1 MAGFIG
7 GLVGGNPPN
16 APTLPPP
23 PSGGGFIGGIIG
35 GNPPIPPN
43 PPSTGGFIGGI
54 IPRPPRP
61 PKPPTSGGFI
71 GGGFI
76 GRPTPGPRGGRV
88 PYHTHSIETSGP
100 NSRRNK
106 MVFPRPMPTNTP
118 GILPGTT
125 HTSIPRPI
133 KPLPSNPV
141 PVMRNASGCG
151 ANYSNASGC
160 GLWMCDQ
167 Y

>member
-23 PSGGGFIGGIIG
+23 PSGGGFIGGFFN
-35 GNPPIPPN
+35 NPPKPPN
-43 PPSTGGFIGGI
+43 PPSTGGGFIGGI

-100 NSRRNK
+100 NSMRTK
-106 MVFPRPMPTNTP
+106 GVFTRPTFPSRP

-125 HTSIPRPI
+125 HTSVPRPI

-151 ANYSNASGC
+151 AYSNASGC

-167 Y
+167 D